1 MAPSKEKE
9 ITALA
14 QAVLAEMKKA
24 IDSNEHCWDAAY
36 RLAYARNQFSIWFG
50 QGRDAAL
57 AVAVANGLNAMLELS
72 DPADVLSTAWYVE
85 SHLKRRN
92 ELIELQTLVCDD
104 IDAAKARLEAATEAK
119 KSSQATIDE
128 STSRLRNLS
137 RQLNAPYVHPLPPP
151 PQRQQELPIIDG
163 EEWRAVPM
171 SEVLKGDIGL
181 KSVVAEKLGE
191 INLGQ
196 YCDMALKFGQGE
208 KPKKLTRKQWDRVE
222 ELVQAFHAS
231 NKKAE

>member
-50 QGRDAAL
+50 QGRDAAV

-72 DPADVLSTAWYVE
+72 DPADVISVQWYVDA
-85 SHLKRRN
+85 HLKRRT
-92 ELIELQTLVCDD
+92 ELIELQAAVCDD
-104 IDAAKARLEAATEAK
+104 IDAAKARLEAAIEAK
-119 KSSQATIDE
+119 KSAQSTIDV
-128 STSRLRNLS
+128 SNSQLRQTSRR
-137 RQLNAPYVHPLPPP
+137 LNEPYVHPLPPP
-151 PQRQQELPIIDG
+151 PQRQRELPIIDG

-196 YCDMALKFGQGE
+196 YCDMALKFGQGD
-208 KPKKLTRKQWDRVE
+208 KPQKLTRKQWDRVE
-222 ELVQAFHAS
+222 ALVQAWHAD
-231 NKKAE
+231 NKKDE